1 MISGVERE
9 GQDASQV
16 PSTDTGAAVNRGG
29 EHRGKGGSESGPD
42 TSLWHLAIKT
52 SLFSGHGPPLGKQ
65 LWEVVS
71 LQLENQ
77 HLMFHPSLASGKT
90 DGRSMLGTT
99 LACRWERRMEKSEP
113 GSLLNQVP
121 LWSHPV
127 ASVQPSAPPQSCK
140 GMQRIE
146 NLLSRP
152 CGTRQGW
159 AEVQACLTDPE

>member
-1 MISGVERE
+1 MERE

-16 PSTDTGAAVNRGG
+16 PSMDTGAAVNRGG
-29 EHRGKGGSESGPD
+29 EHRGKGGSEGGPD
-42 TSLWHLAIKT
+42 TSLRHLAIKT

-65 LWEVVS
+65 LWAVVS
-71 LQLENQ
+71 LQLEDQ
-77 HLMFHPSLASGKT
+77 HLMFHPSLPSGKT
-90 DGRSMLGTT
+90 DGRSMPGTIV
-99 LACRWERRMEKSEP
+99 ACRWERRMEKSEP

-121 LWSHPV
+121 LWPHPV
-127 ASVQPSAPPQSCK
+127 AFVQPFAAPQRCK